1 MSYNIETI
9 DNIYNNILHENL
21 TIDEIYNKILDRNE
35 IIDELTQYL
44 SSFIENTNNFLFKRG
59 IYIYGNVGIGKTK
72 LIYNLFKKLNYDI
85 LYFNSTDIR
94 TKQNLNYITNSC
106 MSDKNI
112 MDMFNKKSKIGIIM
126 DEIDS
131 MNSGDKGG
139 LTTLV
144 KIIRPKKSKKQKIEE
159 NTLNPIICISNYY
172 IDKKNSEL
180 NSSCNSFDLPTPTYE
195 QIITL
200 MKTLIKKKY
209 NINCCY
215 DILIILAT
223 YINYNLHVM
232 NNMIEIFHAVLLEEL
247 NNYYENV
254 LLIDDTNDAKIL
266 FYNNNKSLINDKIKY
281 NIANI
286 VEITKNNNSNKNIKE
301 INKVIINNSIDFN
314 TYSYILNETDKTTVG
329 LLYHENII
337 DVIYKLDCA
346 YDIYLKILTNF
357 CFADYIDRIT
367 FQRQIWQLNELSSI
381 IKIYNN
387 NHILFNDNKI
397 MENEAILKIKNTRFT
412 KILTKYSTEYN
423 NFIFINDLCNSLHI
437 NLNDLFSFFI
447 IYRTHIHNII
457 NIIDLYDDEY
467 KTQCENSIISNMNLT
482 HNKLMFDSFHS
493 IMNLHIITNI
503 DIKRIYRY
511 IDNIY
516 YT

>member
-1 MSYNIETI
+1 
-9 DNIYNNILHENL
+9 
-21 TIDEIYNKILDRNE
+21 
-35 IIDELTQYL
+35 
-44 SSFIENTNNFLFKRG
+44 
-59 IYIYGNVGIGKTK
+59 
-72 LIYNLFKKLNYDI
+72 
-85 LYFNSTDIR
+85 
-94 TKQNLNYITNSC
+94 
-106 MSDKNI
+106 
-112 MDMFNKKSKIGIIM
+112 
-126 DEIDS
+126 
-131 MNSGDKGG
+131 
-139 LTTLV
+139 
-144 KIIRPKKSKKQKIEE
+144 
-159 NTLNPIICISNYY
+159 
-172 IDKKNSEL
+172 
-180 NSSCNSFDLPTPTYE
+180 
-195 QIITL
+195 
-200 MKTLIKKKY
+200 
-209 NINCCY
+209 
-215 DILIILAT
+215 
-223 YINYNLHVM
+223 M